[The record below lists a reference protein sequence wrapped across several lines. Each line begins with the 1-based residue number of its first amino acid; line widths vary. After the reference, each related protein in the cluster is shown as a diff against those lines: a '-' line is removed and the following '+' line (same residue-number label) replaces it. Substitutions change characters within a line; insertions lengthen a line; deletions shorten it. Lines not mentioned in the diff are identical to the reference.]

1 MAHLFGF
8 VPGEKAGFSGE
19 VPELRSAFRWFVKVK
34 TEKIQSLDFKLS
46 ATRKDSLTKM
56 ADNVEHEVSSTTP
69 FYTEEVHHYQAEP
82 EPQPDQPKQDLFSVD
97 DIVDLVGGAH
107 DALNRHI
114 AADNASHEFTETHP
128 EDSVSGV
135 PEPGPDSTSYSFL
148 PDTPEVVAP
157 KAEPESTKIEPEPL
171 AAPESDAL
179 PVVEPWKAAPAPA
192 EAAERPAV
200 TEEPSAPSSCKFL
213 NGKKGHEWRHG

>member
-1 MAHLFGF
+1 
-8 VPGEKAGFSGE
+8 
-19 VPELRSAFRWFVKVK
+19 
-34 TEKIQSLDFKLS
+34 
-46 ATRKDSLTKM
+46 M

-69 FYTEEVHHYQAEP
+69 FFTEEVHHYQAEP
-82 EPQPDQPKQDLFSVD
+82 EPELDQPKQDLFSVD

-107 DALNRHI
+107 DALNRHM
-114 AADNASHEFTETHP
+114 AEDNASHEFTETHP
-128 EDSVSGV
+128 EDAPETEAAGT
-135 PEPGPDSTSYSFL
+135 EPGPDSTSYSFL
-148 PDTPEVVAP
+148 PDTSEVVAP

-213 NGKKGHEWRHG
+213 NGKGAIRCTRG

>member
-1 MAHLFGF
+1 
-8 VPGEKAGFSGE
+8 
-19 VPELRSAFRWFVKVK
+19 
-34 TEKIQSLDFKLS
+34 
-46 ATRKDSLTKM
+46 M

-69 FYTEEVHHYQAEP
+69 FHNEEVHHYQAEP
-82 EPQPDQPKQDLFSVD
+82 EPQPDQPKQDRISVD

-114 AADNASHEFTETHP
+114 AEDNASHEFTETHP
-128 EDSVSGV
+128 EDSVSEV

-148 PDTPEVVAP
+148 PDTSEVVAP
-157 KAEPESTKIEPEPL
+157 KAEAESTKIEPEPL

-179 PVVEPWKAAPAPA
+179 PVDEPWKAAPAPA

-213 NGKKGHEWRHG
+213 NGKKAMNGAMDEVWRFEYIKKMLFLNNRVHLM